1 MKGFIQAL
9 ATAAALLMVTASA
22 DAQPRP
28 RYQERGDDRYH
39 RFGRGTLDRVRA
51 DLNHA
56 QRSLHYITPPDM
68 RRFMEAREGLANFQR
83 SWERGRYN
91 RPELDQ
97 AIFNLHALVERGR
110 LRPGDRAMLAN
121 DLRMLRELHRNIERP
136 YRR

>member
-1 MKGFIQAL
+1 MRGFVHVL
-9 ATAAALLMVTASA
+9 ATAATLLLLTASA

-51 DLNHA
+51 DLGHA
-56 QRSLHYITPPDM
+56 ERSLHYITPPDM
-68 RRFMEAREGLANFQR
+68 RRFMNAREGLANFQR
-83 SWERGRYN
+83 SWERGHYN

-97 AIFNLHALVERGR
+97 VIVNLHALVERGR
-110 LRPGDRAMLAN
+110 LRPGDRNMLAN
-121 DLRMLRELHRNIERP
+121 DLMLLRDLQRNIDRP